1 MNAETL
7 ENHLR
12 ALRLPVAASSHTE
25 IAFRAERE
33 GWTFGQY
40 LFAIAEAEME
50 GKRQRR
56 VDRLLKQSGL
66 PTDKLRSTFELDRLP
81 PKARR
86 QFSRA
91 FEGTFA
97 DEAEN
102 LLLFGLPGRGKTHG
116 ACAIGHELVQA
127 GYSVLFIAAYQL
139 VQRLLLA
146 KRELRLEKLVRQLD
160 AVDVLIIDDLGY
172 VQQDRQE
179 MEVLF
184 TLLAERYERRSVI
197 ITSNLVFSEWER
209 IFQDPM
215 TTAAAIDRLVHHA
228 VIIEMVGESV
238 RAAAAEAR
246 RVAEAVAP

>member
-1 MNAETL
+1 MNADIL
-7 ENHLR
+7 ESHLR
-12 ALRLPVAASSHTE
+12 ELRWPVAAASHAE
-25 IAFRAERE
+25 VACRAERE

-40 LFAIAEAEME
+40 LFAVAEAEIE
-50 GKRQRR
+50 GKRRRR

-66 PTDKLRSTFELDRLP
+66 PADKLRSTFQLDRLP

-91 FEGTFA
+91 FECTFP

-116 ACAIGHELVQA
+116 ACAIGHELVRA
-127 GYSVLFIAAYQL
+127 GYSVLFLPAYQL
-139 VQRLLLA
+139 VQRLLVA

-160 AVDVLIIDDLGY
+160 AIDVVIIDDLGY

-215 TTAAAIDRLVHHA
+215 TTAAAIDRLIHHA
-228 VIIEMVGESV
+228 SIIEMVGESV
-238 RAAAAEAR
+238 RAEAAEAR
-246 RVAEAVAP
+246 RAAEAMGS